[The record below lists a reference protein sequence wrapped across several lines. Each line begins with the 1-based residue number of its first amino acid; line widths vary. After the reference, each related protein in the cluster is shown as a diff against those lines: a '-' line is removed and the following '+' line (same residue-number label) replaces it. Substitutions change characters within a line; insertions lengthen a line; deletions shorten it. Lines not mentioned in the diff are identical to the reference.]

1 MQDLILREKE
11 EAFTTSVIIT
21 QMYAKYPLNHRQII
35 ITTEKLLD
43 SVRYDGEHNDQIS
56 AFEGDILL
64 NGVKNVP
71 KDSKYGIGFS
81 LKDSL
86 SGAIFRKKTYSTKA
100 GNTYIVW
107 EYNRAA
113 FMLITMQLS
122 RYKKAL
128 LNQRLFIMGF
138 DLMEERIRL
147 TKVEEQYILKE
158 TLNIDPKGTISVV
171 NSLPREEYVR
181 GYYRSINGK
190 RIAKLD
196 KLIAK
201 ARANLGG
208 LFGDDELVST
218 IDELVE
224 ERETLAKEEV
234 ERAYK
239 KRNQGN

>member
-1 MQDLILREKE
+1 
-11 EAFTTSVIIT
+11 
-21 QMYAKYPLNHRQII
+21 
-35 ITTEKLLD
+35 
-43 SVRYDGEHNDQIS
+43 
-56 AFEGDILL
+56 
-64 NGVKNVP
+64 
-71 KDSKYGIGFS
+71 

-171 NSLPREEYVR
+171 NGLPREEYVR

>member
-147 TKVEEQYILKE
+147 TKVYIEANYRLVIQKRNSFDRRNEQFIEKSESPFTKQIYLRINRLYSGSRIYRRYKKIL
-158 TLNIDPKGTISVV
+158 ISNPYGSFYR
-171 NSLPREEYVR
+171 NSLD
-181 GYYRSINGK
+181 S
-190 RIAKLD
+190 
-196 KLIAK
+196 
-201 ARANLGG
+201 
-208 LFGDDELVST
+208 
-218 IDELVE
+218 
-224 ERETLAKEEV
+224 
-234 ERAYK
+234 
-239 KRNQGN
+239 